1 MLEKYFKPASEKFA
15 IPFIKICIALRIKPN
30 ALSLLGLIIVIGGC
44 YLFMNDVKTLGSI
57 VIFLGSAVDG
67 LDGPLAR
74 SNNMITKKGALL
86 DSFIDRISELFIWS
100 VVAIKF
106 TTTDF
111 ELFIVL
117 SVITFSNLI
126 PYLRARGE
134 SLGIDNKVGIAARPE
149 RVILQYF
156 ICYLIYRFIIFT
168 YLQFYYLLLFIK
180 DLTFYIKIYNE
191 NFTIYDYKFK
201 SSNIKNTTL
210 LAY

>member
-149 RVILQYF
+149 RVIFAVLYMYF
-156 ICYLIYRFIIFT
+156 DFSFNFVYLFALLSWFTVFQRF
-168 YLQFYYLLLFIK
+168 
-180 DLTFYIKIYNE
+180 
-191 NFTIYDYKFK
+191 YKLYM
-201 SSNIKNTTL
+201 SIE
-210 LAY
+210 